1 MAVHRA
7 CGTRDPI
14 PYPRLECDDNFAGK
28 RAEQVDNKNI
38 VNSFYKFTIL
48 IFIHR
53 KCHTQKTLMK
63 RKTPNH
69 GKDYSI
75 LVLYRALDIKYSVL
89 THKHQMTV

>member
-14 PYPRLECDDNFAGK
+14 PYPRLESDDNFAGK
-28 RAEQVDNKNI
+28 RAEQVDNKKL
-38 VNSFYKFTIL
+38 VNKFQIYYL
-48 IFIHR
+48 IYIHR